1 MDRIYL
7 SFIWHMHQPYYKDLR
22 TGEYLLPWVL
32 LHGTKDYYDMPYL
45 LTEFDG
51 IKQNYNLVPSLLLQL
66 IDYEELDVKDSYVEI
81 FKKEPGKLSENE
93 KVFLLVNFF
102 NANWENMIRPFP
114 RFYELLSKRGFYY
127 AKEQIGE
134 IKGYFTDEDFRDIQV
149 LFFLSWIDP
158 LFYEQYDDLKYL
170 KSKGRSFS
178 EDDKA
183 VLANIQKK
191 ILKGIIPLYKE
202 LSSKGTIE
210 LSTSPFYHPIIPLLI
225 DNRVARDAMPGC
237 NLPEK
242 LFAGREDASLQI
254 RKAKDLFYQI
264 FQFNSKGMWPPEG
277 SVSDDA
283 LELYMDHDVRWVAT
297 DEEILFRSLNIEG
310 RRDSDGFLTNPE
322 VLYRPYCLKRAGR
335 EINMVFRDKYL
346 SDLISFHYSKADPK
360 DAARDF
366 VRRVKRIGETARG
379 RVENPLVTI
388 VMDGEN
394 AWEHYRNDGRDFFRY
409 LYEGLLNEKEIVC
422 DTVSGILSELK
433 NEGTLSHCFAGSW
446 IGHNFGIWIGHA
458 EDNMS
463 WSLLSE
469 TKKFLENQ
477 DPERL
482 NQNAW
487 ESLYIA
493 EGSDWNWWY
502 GDEHA
507 SENDEIF
514 DFLFRENLANVY
526 RFVGVEPPEKLSI
539 PVILEDREVNPT
551 REPVNL
557 IHPAIDGLMS
567 NYFEWMGSGF
577 LEGKGHGV
585 AMHESVSLIKGC
597 YFGFDEKSLYLRVD
611 IDRSFIQNIA
621 DLCFEI
627 TIVGTDTF
635 ESVYRVKGRTVESP
649 LPVKIA
655 FSEVLEVQAP
665 LEALGVKADDK
676 VSIGVSVKMKEMVV
690 GRIPARGY
698 LVIKVPSE
706 NFEMEMWYV

>member
-1 MDRIYL
+1 
-7 SFIWHMHQPYYKDLR
+7 
-22 TGEYLLPWVL
+22 
-32 LHGTKDYYDMPYL
+32 
-45 LTEFDG
+45 
-51 IKQNYNLVPSLLLQL
+51 
-66 IDYEELDVKDSYVEI
+66 
-81 FKKEPGKLSENE
+81 
-93 KVFLLVNFF
+93 
-102 NANWENMIRPFP
+102 
-114 RFYELLSKRGFYY
+114 
-127 AKEQIGE
+127 
-134 IKGYFTDEDFRDIQV
+134 
-149 LFFLSWIDP
+149 
-158 LFYEQYDDLKYL
+158 
-170 KSKGRSFS
+170 
-178 EDDKA
+178 
-183 VLANIQKK
+183 
-191 ILKGIIPLYKE
+191 
-202 LSSKGTIE
+202 
-210 LSTSPFYHPIIPLLI
+210 
-225 DNRVARDAMPGC
+225 
-237 NLPEK
+237 
-242 LFAGREDASLQI
+242 
-254 RKAKDLFYQI
+254 
-264 FQFNSKGMWPPEG
+264 
-277 SVSDDA
+277 
-283 LELYMDHDVRWVAT
+283 
-297 DEEILFRSLNIEG
+297 
-310 RRDSDGFLTNPE
+310 
-322 VLYRPYCLKRAGR
+322 
-335 EINMVFRDKYL
+335 
-346 SDLISFHYSKADPK
+346 
-360 DAARDF
+360 
-366 VRRVKRIGETARG
+366 
-379 RVENPLVTI
+379 
-388 VMDGEN
+388 
-394 AWEHYRNDGRDFFRY
+394 
-409 LYEGLLNEKEIVC
+409 VC

-526 RFVGVEPPEKLSI
+526 RFVGAEPPEKLSI

-611 IDRSFIQNIA
+611 IDRSFIENMA

-627 TIVGTDTF
+627 TIVGADTF

-655 FSEVLEVQAP
+655 FSELLEVQAS

-676 VSIGVSVKMKEMVV
+676 ISIGVSVKMKEMVV

-706 NFEMEMWYV
+706 TFEMEMWYV